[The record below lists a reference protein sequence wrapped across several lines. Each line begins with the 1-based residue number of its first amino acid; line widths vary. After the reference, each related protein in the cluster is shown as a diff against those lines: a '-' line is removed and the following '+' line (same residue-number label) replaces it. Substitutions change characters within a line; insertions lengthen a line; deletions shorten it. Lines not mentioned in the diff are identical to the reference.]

1 MTRVLKI
8 PSFNRW
14 MKKAG
19 LNDEALS
26 HAVTEMKMGLVDA
39 DLGGGLVKKRVALP
53 GRGKSGGART
63 LVATNRKGRWIFLVG
78 FKKNEKA
85 NVSTMELGA
94 LQELSSDLLKFTERD
109 LERAIAEHE
118 LIEVSYENEK

>member
-1 MTRVLKI
+1 MMRVLKV

-14 MKKAG
+14 MRKVG
-19 LNDEALS
+19 LGDEALT
-26 HAVTEMKMGLVDA
+26 HVVTEMKMGLIDA
-39 DLGGGLVKKRVALP
+39 DLGCGLVKKRVALP

-63 LVATNRKGRWIFLVG
+63 LLATNRKGRWIFLVG

-85 NVSTMELGA
+85 NVSTRELGA
-94 LQELSSDLLKFTERD
+94 LQELSSDLLRLTERD

-118 LIEVSYENEK
+118 LLEVIYEKEK